1 VARAKRARARAHRA
15 SARRPAGFTRL
26 TKETR
31 YVVEWRDARGRAH
44 KSYVVAAS
52 RTHAARKVK
61 KRAALAG
68 VQLDGVRAS
77 KLWVAE
83 FMIGRGVGFPIG
95 TRFEHGGKACTTGL
109 GLEGQVRHSKRYG
122 DLITYEGMRNEFLR
136 ARAEQVGEASTGA
149 TIIPAEGVWH
159 GGREPSALAR
169 VYWTPWQEPSR
180 REFQNNMVKLCE
192 ALACR
197 LSQKEVLLRLMR
209 PAKQNLL
216 LRCSPTGAHKPRL

>member
-15 SARRPAGFTRL
+15 PAGLTRL

-52 RTHAARKVK
+52 RTHATKKVK
-61 KRAALAG
+61 KRAELAG
-68 VQLDGVRAS
+68 VALSGVRAS

-83 FMIGRGVGFPIG
+83 FMIGRGVGFPLG
-95 TRFEHGGKACTTGL
+95 TRFENGGKSCTTGL
-109 GLEGQVRHSKRYG
+109 GIKDQVRHSERYG
-122 DLITYEGMRNEFLR
+122 DLITYEGMRNEFLK
-136 ARAEQVGEASTGA
+136 ARAEQVGEGGTGA

-180 REFQNNMVKLCE
+180 RQFQNNMVKLCE

-216 LRCSPTGAHKPRL
+216 LRCSPTGAFKPRL

>member
-1 VARAKRARARAHRA
+1 VARTRE
-15 SARRPAGFTRL
+15 RRQPAGLARL

-31 YVVEWRDARGRAH
+31 YVVEWRDGRGRAH
-44 KSYVVAAS
+44 KSYVVAS
-52 RTHAARKVK
+52 SQSHATRKVK

-68 VQLDGVRAS
+68 VQLGGVRAS

-95 TRFEHGGKACTTGL
+95 TRFENGGKSCTTGR
-109 GLEGQVRHSKRYG
+109 GLEGKVRQSARYG
-122 DLITYEGMRNEFLR
+122 PLITYEGMRDQFLA
-136 ARAEQVGEASTGA
+136 ARAEQVGEGSTGA

-169 VYWTPWQEPSR
+169 VYWTPWQEKSR
-180 REFQNNMVKLCE
+180 REFQNNMVNLCE

-216 LRCSPTGAHKPRL
+216 LRCSPTGAFKPRL